1 MNLMDML
8 KDQVTSS
15 LAKQASGFLG
25 ESESAVSGALG
36 SAFPAILGS
45 MIDKGSSQKGAE
57 GIMGMI
63 KGLDMDMLGDMGSLF
78 GGGASSVNGLLNSG
92 GGILDMLLGDK
103 MGGIV
108 DMIAKVSGMKSG
120 STSSLLKMAAPFL
133 LGMIGKQIK
142 GKGVSGLMDLL
153 MGQKEHV
160 AKAMPSGMGSLLG
173 LANFGDIA
181 GGVKNMAGAATG
193 AAAGAARGATNVAGN
208 AARGAANVAG
218 NAAGAATGAAKS
230 GLGWLKGAIPL
241 LLLAAAAWYFLM
253 GPGASKVA
261 DAANAAVETT
271 ANAAGAVA
279 DGAANAAGAVADGA
293 ANAAG
298 AVADM
303 ATEAFG
309 QVDEAAKSALDKMT
323 FTAGSA
329 GSQMMDYI
337 KGGFKGDG
345 TFQFNNLN
353 FATGSAELSGD
364 SAKEVD
370 NLAAILKAYPGVKIE
385 VQGHTDN
392 TGDAGKNKTLSQMRA
407 VAVQARL
414 MGKGGIAADR
424 IKAVGYGDAMPKAD
438 NGTAEGRAQN
448 RRIEVKLVK

>member
-1 MNLMDML
+1 MNLLDML

-15 LAKQASGFLG
+15 LARQASGFLG

-45 MIDKGSSQKGAE
+45 MIDKGSSEKGAE

-63 KGLDMDMLGDMGSLF
+63 EGLDMDMLGNMGSLF

-92 GGILDMLLGDK
+92 GGIVDMLLGDK

-108 DMIAKVSGMKSG
+108 DLISKVSGLKSG

-133 LGMIGKQIK
+133 LGMVGKQIK
-142 GKGVSGLMDLL
+142 GKGASGLMDLL
-153 MGQKEHV
+153 MGQKDNV

-173 LANFGDIA
+173 LANLGNIA
-181 GGVKNMAGAATG
+181 GGVKDMAGAATG
-193 AAAGAARGATNVAGN
+193 AAAGAAK
-208 AARGAANVAG
+208 GAANVAG
-218 NAAGAATGAAKS
+218 NAAGAATDAAKS

-241 LLLAAAAWYFLM
+241 LLIAAAAWYFLM

-271 ANAAGAVA
+271 QNAAGAVAEGVGDAAGAVA
-279 DGAANAAGAVADGA
+279 DGAGAVADGA
-293 ANAAG
+293 MDAAG
-298 AVADM
+298 AMADF
-303 ATEAFG
+303 ATEAFS
-309 QVDEAAKSALDKMT
+309 QVDEAAKAALDKVT

-337 KGGFKGDG
+337 KGGFKGNG
-345 TFQFNNLN
+345 TFKFNNLN

-364 SAKEVD
+364 SAMEVD
-370 NLAAILKAYPGVKIE
+370 NLAAILKAYPGVKVEI
-385 VQGHTDN
+385 QGHTDN
-392 TGDAGKNKTLSQMRA
+392 TGDAAKNKTLSQMRA

-424 IKAVGYGDAMPKAD
+424 IKAVGYGDAMPTAD
-438 NGTAEGRAQN
+438 NSTEEGRAAN
-448 RRIEVKLVK
+448 RRIEVVIVK